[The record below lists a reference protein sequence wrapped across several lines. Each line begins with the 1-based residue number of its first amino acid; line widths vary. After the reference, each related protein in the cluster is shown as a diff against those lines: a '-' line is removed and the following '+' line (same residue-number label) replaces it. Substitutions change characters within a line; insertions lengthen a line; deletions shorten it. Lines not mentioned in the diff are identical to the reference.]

1 MKTLKL
7 FAVCGLTAVL
17 LGCASAKLVVEVD
30 LYDEDPR
37 VLLPPSPQDNM
48 ALYAQAEVLL
58 QEARANRN
66 ASKQWKSEVLNIY
79 KSLWLSAGGSATDDG
94 SDTTANRT
102 SCAAAFSAGHPLQH
116 LSAAIIN
123 NNNCEEESIDALT
136 AALQQLLTEINHYN
150 DTYLHV
156 IATAKNT
163 YATKCLAKSDVSLQS
178 NTREI
183 YQSTVTEVTATGE
196 KLTERAVIKDTVP
209 RTIDVSCT
217 EQIRFEGAGRANK
230 NSQTPTLDYE
240 KRQCHKKIGNRYVIV
255 PCDRHTADNEVWL
268 TESQFIEKSLA
279 AEHSLFA
286 LQHQVLQRLSQVVNA
301 FSAYQNLP
309 NVYVDWAS
317 LESLVHAKW
326 MQAGSNKLE
335 QERLYR
341 LVDDAR
347 GRIQN
352 LSDRLVLQDEQ
363 KHARAKARQQDL
375 TALQRGQ
382 IKIDFVGFNRKMP
395 FAGSIKELLAQQAS
409 NTSGLYDLID
419 RLQDVGDP
427 IWRTVTDP
435 LNEHHWNKKVGKTFV
450 QAQGK
455 TSMVIVR
462 DTPLHFRAHHV
473 ENDPSNLIRG
483 QLEIARAVGDAAMTI
498 AGVKLGGTASAS
510 APNADNVDINFTVES
525 AASELEQNK
534 QVIAQK
540 RKALVGMI
548 AQLRAFQKDLD
559 KLENDT
565 PGNKQ
570 KQKEYETALNN
581 IRNQI
586 IGVLS
591 GYKTHFE
598 VAK

>member
-48 ALYAQAEVLL
+48 ELYAQAEVLL

-94 SDTTANRT
+94 SDAKANST
-102 SCAAAFSAGHPLQH
+102 SCAAALSAGHPLQH

-123 NNNCEEESIDALT
+123 NNNCEDTSIDALA

-163 YATKCLAKSDVSLQS
+163 YATKCLAKSGVSPQS

-183 YQSTVTEVTATGE
+183 YQSTVIEETATSK
-196 KLTERAVIKDTVP
+196 KLTERAVITDTVA
-209 RTIDVSCT
+209 RIVDVSCT
-217 EQIRFEGAGRANK
+217 EQIRFKGAGRANK

-240 KRQCHKKIGNRYVIV
+240 KRQCHKRIGNRYVIV
-255 PCDRHTADNEVWL
+255 PCDKDALDDKILL

-279 AEHSLFA
+279 GESALFA
-286 LQHQVLQRLSQVVNA
+286 LQHKVLRQLSQVVNA
-301 FSAYQNLP
+301 FTTYQNLP
-309 NVYVDWAS
+309 NVYVDWAT
-317 LESLVHAKW
+317 LESLIHAKW
-326 MQAGSNKLE
+326 MQAANQHEKARLE
-335 QERLYR
+335 L
-341 LVDDAR
+341 LVNGAVE
-347 GRIQN
+347 RIQSV
-352 LSDRLVLQDEQ
+352 SDRLVLQNEQ

-375 TALQRGQ
+375 TAMQQGKV
-382 IKIDFVGFNRKMP
+382 KINFVGFNRKMP

-483 QLEIARAVGDAAMTI
+483 QLEIARAVGDAALTI
-498 AGVKLGGTASAS
+498 AGVKLGGAASAS